1 MEILLN
7 IREFI
12 GKTVA
17 GKNVGRILIC
27 PRIWSTSE
35 YSKKHL
41 ENQNVGSLLFKDETL
56 LRISLNVKNKG

>member
-7 IREFI
+7 VREFI

-17 GKNVGRILIC
+17 GKNVGRTLVC

-35 YSKKHL
+35 YSKKPL
-41 ENQNVGSLLFKDETL
+41 ANQNVGSLLFRDETL
-56 LRISLNVKNKG
+56 LRISLNVRNKG